1 MNSRK
6 KIIVIGGPTASGK
19 TSLSIQLAQA
29 LNCPILSADSRQ
41 FYKEM
46 TIGTAKPT
54 IEELSKAEHYFIGNK
69 SIQEPFTVG
78 DYEKEAL
85 ALCTEL
91 FKKYDYLVLVG
102 GSGLFI
108 DALTIGLNEFPDI
121 PESVKESIQDA
132 YEQHGLEYLQVKLKK
147 ADPEYYDIVDLNNP
161 VRLMRALTVTE
172 YTGKTFSSFRNQQ
185 LPPRPFTS
193 FYFALDWDREVL
205 YNRINKRVDL
215 MLNEGLLDEVKNL
228 YPHKNLVAMQTVG
241 YQEFFEAMDGKISQ
255 QEAIDLVK
263 RNSRRYAKRQMTW
276 LRRES
281 KYHLLKTDSAQVIE
295 DTAKEILK
303 IIE

>member
-91 FKKYDYLVLVG
+91 FKKYDYLVGVNAWQ
-102 GSGLFI
+102 S
-108 DALTIGLNEFPDI
+108 
-121 PESVKESIQDA
+121 
-132 YEQHGLEYLQVKLKK
+132 
-147 ADPEYYDIVDLNNP
+147 
-161 VRLMRALTVTE
+161 
-172 YTGKTFSSFRNQQ
+172 
-185 LPPRPFTS
+185 
-193 FYFALDWDREVL
+193 
-205 YNRINKRVDL
+205 
-215 MLNEGLLDEVKNL
+215 
-228 YPHKNLVAMQTVG
+228 
-241 YQEFFEAMDGKISQ
+241 
-255 QEAIDLVK
+255 
-263 RNSRRYAKRQMTW
+263 
-276 LRRES
+276 
-281 KYHLLKTDSAQVIE
+281 
-295 DTAKEILK
+295 
-303 IIE
+303 